1 MFYNSPGLYKV
12 CIRTGTVGI
21 TQGRPFRI
29 DDETFQK
36 LRLADGTT
44 RNFRFID
51 LAAANALQV
60 DQLMLTAPM
69 MPSGAMG
76 DGV

>member
-1 MFYNSPGLYKV
+1 MINNSLGRYKV
-12 CIRTGTVGI
+12 CIRTGVVGV

-29 DDETFQK
+29 EEETFQE

-51 LAAANALQV
+51 LDAANALQV
-60 DQLMLTAPM
+60 DQLLLPDPMIPSAPV
-69 MPSGAMG
+69 GG
-76 DGV
+76 LV